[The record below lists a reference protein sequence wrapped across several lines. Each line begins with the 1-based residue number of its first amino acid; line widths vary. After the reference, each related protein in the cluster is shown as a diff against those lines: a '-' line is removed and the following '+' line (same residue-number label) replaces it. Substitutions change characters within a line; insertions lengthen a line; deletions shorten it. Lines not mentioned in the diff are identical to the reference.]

1 MRIKSCEAVSFSWA
15 QANQIVDQVYKLDVD
30 DARKKRYAMVFV
42 LAVATGLRCSEL
54 FALRLND
61 INFKEGTVRVDESA
75 DQRTY
80 IIGPCKNVAAYRR
93 VLLAD
98 SEGREA
104 LRMLRSFS
112 RDVRTQT
119 ALYSTRSAV
128 LRCVKHMSCML
139 SCIRF

>member
-15 QANQIVDQVYKLDVD
+15 QTNQIVDQVYKLDVD

-75 DQRTY
+75 DQRT
-80 IIGPCKNVAAYRR
+80 
-93 VLLAD
+93 
-98 SEGREA
+98 
-104 LRMLRSFS
+104 
-112 RDVRTQT
+112 
-119 ALYSTRSAV
+119 
-128 LRCVKHMSCML
+128 
-139 SCIRF
+139 